1 MLHYLLFFFCTV
13 TITKAIKDHIITK
26 KKKKKNPRQQ
36 YSMSSFAIRD
46 KILEIVLNKGRC
58 QLSKT
63 NKVLQ
68 VISVLH
74 APNHFLYHDA
84 REVDF

>member
-1 MLHYLLFFFCTV
+1 
-13 TITKAIKDHIITK
+13 
-26 KKKKKNPRQQ
+26 
-36 YSMSSFAIRD
+36 MSSFAIRD